1 MLFLWG
7 CEMNEKMTYEKA
19 REIVKKYYTDINAGI
34 STHVTMTIYDEPEVK
49 RLESF
54 IEGHESRQPEI
65 DELNKQIEEL
75 GYKLRVK
82 LAEEVLREAR

>member
-7 CEMNEKMTYEKA
+7 CEMNEKMMIEKA
-19 REIVKKYYTDINAGI
+19 RELVESKTNKLMGQSETAVYLCA
-34 STHVTMTIYDEPEVK
+34 
-49 RLESF
+49 LSF